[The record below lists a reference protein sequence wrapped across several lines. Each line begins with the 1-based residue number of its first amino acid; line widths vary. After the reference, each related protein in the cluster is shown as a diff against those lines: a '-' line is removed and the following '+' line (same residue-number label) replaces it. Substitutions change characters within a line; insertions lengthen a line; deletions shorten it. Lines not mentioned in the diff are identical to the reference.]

1 MSEFIGE
8 IPRPHRADVEKRARR
23 DRVFLNNP
31 VIMQGLGLAPLI
43 VVNGTGYKNTSPG
56 QLTAA
61 TA

>member
-1 MSEFIGE
+1 MRSNVSTLGT
-8 IPRPHRADVEKRARR
+8 PPARS
-23 DRVFLNNP
+23 VWETLSITVALP
-31 VIMQGLGLAPLI
+31 VSSTLI